1 MINGH
6 ESSDSTEIAN
16 SFNSYFA
23 NIAKTLAE
31 SISETQ
37 TNFNGYL
44 ANPVQQALA
53 FTETSP
59 AEVLKL
65 VKELKHTAAGCGNI
79 PAIVIKVIIPHILHI
94 LVHLFNM
101 SLKYGIFPSAFK
113 TAKVIPIPK
122 SGDPALIV
130 NYRPISLLTIFSKLL
145 EKIVYNRLESHCINN
160 NILSPSQFGFQKGKS
175 TESALVSFTES
186 IYKSFDKKG
195 SQLLYFRISLKHLIQ
210 STMTSFLLNQT
221 IMALLAHQIIG
232 LDHT

>member
-1 MINGH
+1 V
-6 ESSDSTEIAN
+6 
-16 SFNSYFA
+16 
-23 NIAKTLAE
+23 
-31 SISETQ
+31 
-37 TNFNGYL
+37 YL

-53 FTETSP
+53 FTGTSP

-65 VKELKHTAAGCGNI
+65 VKELKHTAAGCDNI

-160 NILSPSQFGFQKGKS
+160 NILSPSQFGFQKEKS

-186 IYKSFDKKG
+186 IYKSFDKKKVLSCYISG
-195 SQLLYFRISLKHLIQ
+195 SQ
-210 STMTSFLLNQT
+210 
-221 IMALLAHQIIG
+221 
-232 LDHT
+232 